1 MNITAKNF
9 ELTDAIKQYIEKKFT
24 TALEGLNGDATHVD
38 IEVDRQTKHHKGDVF
53 HVRGH
58 VQVTHGDLF
67 AEETQID
74 LYAAI
79 DVCSDELQR
88 QVRDRKGKSQA
99 KERKARRTRR
109 ALKSMFG
116 FWKQ

>member
-24 TALEGLNGDATHVD
+24 AALEDLNGDATHID
-38 IEVDRQTKHHKGDVF
+38 IEVDRQTKHQKGDVF

-58 VQVTHGDLF
+58 VQVTHGDLY
-67 AEETQID
+67 AEETQAD

-79 DVCSDELQR
+79 DICCDELQR
-88 QVRDRKGKSQA
+88 QVRDRKGKRQA
-99 KERKARRTRR
+99 KERKGRKTRR
-109 ALKSMFG
+109 ALKSFFG
-116 FWKQ
+116 FGKD